1 MKMTDRFFQKE
12 FVTETDEPYLLS
24 LKIIDRMRD
33 FYGVSEKR
41 NEYKTDGPEQM
52 SVVEFIVTKEIDDY
66 THIKMEFT
74 LNGSANELNVKMMGE
89 IVLILDNYGFF
100 SEAFSEFY
108 MEKLYKDTKDKCE
121 KTIEEIKKR
130 FERVI
135 DAS

>member
-1 MKMTDRFFQKE
+1 MKITDRFFQKE
-12 FVTETDEPYLLS
+12 FVVETSEPYLLS

-33 FYGVSEKR
+33 FYGISEKR

-66 THIKMEFT
+66 THIKMDFC
-74 LNGSANELNVKMMGE
+74 LNGNDYTLNVKMTGE

-100 SEAFSEFY
+100 SEAFGEFY
-108 MEKLYKDTKDKCE
+108 MEKLYGDAKDECE
-121 KTIEEIKKR
+121 KAIEKIKKR